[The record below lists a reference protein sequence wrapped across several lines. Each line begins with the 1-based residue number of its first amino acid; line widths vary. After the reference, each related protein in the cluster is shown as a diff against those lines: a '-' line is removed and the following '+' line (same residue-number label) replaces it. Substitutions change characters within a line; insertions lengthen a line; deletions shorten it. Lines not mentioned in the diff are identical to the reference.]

1 MFLHW
6 ISAKVTWAI
15 MRWSFMHRLRT
26 RDGNREFI
34 ASDMVRVN
42 RLLKARQD
50 VQVVFTSWRSAWS
63 RFTLSAA
70 MRNDFFHNWLQK
82 SVQSKVN
89 EVHSQSPRLQARIR
103 VIARN
108 YSLHVVTWYSLQH
121 ACHLLLRKP
130 RCSISHHVQPID
142 LLHVGLYKKSCSRW
156 GCCLSSGVLPLVR
169 ATLTNTLVGP
179 RYFPSAV

>member
-1 MFLHW
+1 MCCRSRIAAFRR
-6 ISAKVTWAI
+6 TN
-15 MRWSFMHRLRT
+15 SFEIPMWLCFFT
-26 RDGNREFI
+26 EYQLKLPEQSCAEASCIGGNREFI

-63 RFTLSAA
+63 RFILSAA
-70 MRNDFFHNWLQK
+70 MRNDFSHKWLQE

-103 VIARN
+103 VIPRS

-130 RCSISHHVQPID
+130 RCSTSHHVQPIY
-142 LLHVGLYKKSCSRW
+142 LLHVYKKI
-156 GCCLSSGVLPLVR
+156 V
-169 ATLTNTLVGP
+169 
-179 RYFPSAV
+179 